1 GYYHEHEGAASL
13 TLKRAGRLSC
23 QRTGSFQKII
33 WKGEPVW
40 CVLFTGN
47 SACYSEIL
55 ISMAENSTSLSQ
67 RQAVQRQPGR
77 MKSANGDPVLPK
89 F

>member
-1 GYYHEHEGAASL
+1 
-13 TLKRAGRLSC
+13 
-23 QRTGSFQKII
+23 FQKII

-47 SACYSEIL
+47 SACDSELL
-55 ISMAENSTSLSQ
+55 IRMAENSTSLSQ

-77 MKSANGDPVLPK
+77 MRAAKGGPVLPK
-89 F
+89 